1 MMFRDYIAGLA
12 RENGLGI
19 TQNGTAESVEFV
31 IAGVVV
37 RATYDAVYRDV
48 RPIVT
53 SQPIF
58 AQGRHPDPLEYNRH
72 CMEYLNVQLKE
83 IGVQQFQLTW
93 KVSLDDVAV
102 EQWNRRIGL
111 FSDMV
116 KKSYVFLNPP
126 KVLRDT
132 FAYGV

>member
-1 MMFRDYIAGLA
+1 MIFRDYIEDLA
-12 RENGLGI
+12 KANGLGRMV
-19 TQNGTAESVEFV
+19 NGTAVSIEFV
-31 IAGVVV
+31 VAGISM

-48 RPIVT
+48 RPVVT

-58 AQGRHPDPLEYNRH
+58 ARDQHPDPLEYNRH
-72 CMEYLNVQLKE
+72 CLQYLGVQLKE
-83 IGVQQFQLTW
+83 IDVQQFQLIW
-93 KVSLDDVAV
+93 KVSLDDVGM
-102 EQWNRRIGL
+102 EEWNNRLGL

-132 FAYGV
+132 FAYP